1 MGGIT
6 RAVGKLVDAVTGG
19 LIGGGAKQ
27 NIKIPEPQ
35 APAAVAASTPE
46 AIPEE
51 QRAGSN
57 RKRKKTGKASLTIP
71 TSDNT
76 NSGGGLN
83 I

>member
-1 MGGIT
+1 MGGLK
-6 RAVGKLVDAVTGG
+6 AVGKILGAVTRG
-19 LIGGGAKQ
+19 LLGGAKQ

-46 AIPEE
+46 ATPEE

-57 RKRKKTGKASLTIP
+57 LKRRKTGKASLTIP
-71 TSDNT
+71 TSGNT